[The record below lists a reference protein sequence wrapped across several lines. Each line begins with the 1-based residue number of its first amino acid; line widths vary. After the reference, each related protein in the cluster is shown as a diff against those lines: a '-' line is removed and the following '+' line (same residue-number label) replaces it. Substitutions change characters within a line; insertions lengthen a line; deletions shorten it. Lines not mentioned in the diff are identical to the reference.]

1 MGPLNAI
8 LLNASVLLCRSHL
21 TPCLGRC
28 GGCLENF
35 ILNYLKQ
42 EIQYFTKHLENVTVC
57 MTRESPRLAVGLEG
71 PECNPGDS
79 DTWHV

>member
-1 MGPLNAI
+1 M
-8 LLNASVLLCRSHL
+8 R
-21 TPCLGRC
+21 
-28 GGCLENF
+28 GCLENF

-79 DTWHV
+79 DAWHV

>member
-1 MGPLNAI
+1 M
-8 LLNASVLLCRSHL
+8 R
-21 TPCLGRC
+21 
-28 GGCLENF
+28 GCLENF
-35 ILNYLKQ
+35 VLNYLKQ

-57 MTRESPRLAVGLEG
+57 MTRGSPRLAVGLEG